1 MERLEWAATSS
12 TGCYEDGPAAKV
24 YFNGSGWRPLDALIS
39 VSLIEPRAGSR
50 RVTRSHRPLRRTPNM
65 LATLLLTAALAAPP
79 AAADTT
85 SAAESPDIAAVR
97 KQDDALQAAHGRGD
111 MATYRAGLSAH
122 YVYIDIAGKRVTAD
136 LLNQRREADQRR
148 VVSSES
154 VEEEAVQLS
163 DTAVLLR
170 GHERSLS
177 VYYGGL
183 PRVGETRWTALW
195 VKEADGIWRLT
206 AETATPVRK
215 HAGLPFVAQPQPRA
229 VLDALA
235 GDWVLDTTPA
245 LSLNL
250 RAVDDGLVARL
261 HGQSLDWTFQPASA
275 RHFFALERPFE
286 LRISADGQ
294 HLEMITWGTATQA
307 TRAAPIQNGG
317 ADQAHSNGR
326 QGQGKLHS
334 NPSANTRS

>member
-1 MERLEWAATSS
+1 
-12 TGCYEDGPAAKV
+12 
-24 YFNGSGWRPLDALIS
+24 
-39 VSLIEPRAGSR
+39 
-50 RVTRSHRPLRRTPNM
+50 M
-65 LATLLLTAALAAPP
+65 LATLVLTAALAAPP

-85 SAAESPDIAAVR
+85 PAAESPDIAAVR

-122 YVYIDIAGKRVTAD
+122 YVYIDIGGKRVTAD
-136 LLNQRREADQRR
+136 LLDRRREADQRR
-148 VVSSES
+148 LVSSES
-154 VEEEAVQLS
+154 LEEEAVQLS

-215 HAGLPFVAQPQPRA
+215 HEGLPFVAEPQPRA
-229 VLDALA
+229 VLDSLA
-235 GDWVLDTTPA
+235 GDWVLATTPR

-275 RHFFALERPFE
+275 RHFFAMERPFE

-294 HLEMITWGTATQA
+294 HLEMTTWGTATKA
-307 TRAAPIQNGG
+307 TRAAPIQDGG
-317 ADQAHSNGR
+317 R
-326 QGQGKLHS
+326 
-334 NPSANTRS
+334 